1 MVLNSLLR
9 GELVPSQEISR
20 YLSDWIVAIKSLRKV
35 SFDMNRLRRGK
46 LVTEDLDWFADFD
59 IHLVRALFSFFH

>member
-1 MVLNSLLR
+1 MVLNALLR

-35 SFDMNRLRRGK
+35 SFDMNRLRR
-46 LVTEDLDWFADFD
+46 
-59 IHLVRALFSFFH
+59 